1 MRRDAPPRA
10 IYDLRPD
17 QPRYRA
23 IGQAPKELKEPA
35 QPISL
40 RARLSGQSETVASTE
55 LNIGDTIVAICY
67 LLEKTE
73 ETAQNGNDRTKVG
86 RLVASTKL
94 CCRPQTLPVHQ
105 EMRTQKRRRGLEQE
119 GNASWIPLDTAPR
132 RLRIGLGFPRA
143 YRIKPSGINNCLERL
158 VPKKGLEPPHP
169 CEYMDLNHAR
179 LPIPPLRHDRIQ
191 RERLD

>member
-94 CCRPQTLPVHQ
+94 CCQT
-105 EMRTQKRRRGLEQE
+105 T
-119 GNASWIPLDTAPR
+119 NFACT
-132 RLRIGLGFPRA
+132 LRDA
-143 YRIKPSGINNCLERL
+143 NSE
-158 VPKKGLEPPHP
+158 
-169 CEYMDLNHAR
+169 A
-179 LPIPPLRHDRIQ
+179 
-191 RERLD
+191 